1 MTVVPMG
8 ARRVWDHLPYP
19 VSNTKDRT
27 GLVRGWLGGLERF
40 FVQLEMKNCFFMFF
54 FTFQSSSGVE
64 FGVVCF
70 VSSAGRSGAPNR
82 SGDGCCDA
90 ARSGGVAGSGGSD
103 LANRWRVSV
112 ETNRSMQSY
121 DSDSQTFMSNRFP
134 NCHAKPNLLKCQML
148 WPTISRQKT
157 GLTFRGSISSNP
169 SKSL

>member
-121 DSDSQTFMSNRFP
+121 DSD
-134 NCHAKPNLLKCQML
+134 
-148 WPTISRQKT
+148 
-157 GLTFRGSISSNP
+157 
-169 SKSL
+169 